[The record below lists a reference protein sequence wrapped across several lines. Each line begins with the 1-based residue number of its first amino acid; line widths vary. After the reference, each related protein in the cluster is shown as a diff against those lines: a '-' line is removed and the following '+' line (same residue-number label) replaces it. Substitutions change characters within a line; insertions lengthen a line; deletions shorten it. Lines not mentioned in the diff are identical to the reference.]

1 MQLKLGGLLHRGEP
15 VAKLEELE
23 MLALGIEGK
32 LALWLALRHGT
43 SNGVGPRQEL
53 LPELDR
59 LIERARSQR
68 EIVEA
73 MRLKAAEAVLRG

>member
-1 MQLKLGGLLHRGEP
+1 LGGLLHRGQP

-43 SNGVGPRQEL
+43 GNGLNLTQEL

-59 LIERARSQR
+59 LVERARSQR

-73 MRLKAAEAVLRG
+73 MRLKAAEAVIMD

>member
-1 MQLKLGGLLHRGEP
+1 LGGLLHRGEP
-15 VAKLEELE
+15 VARLEELE

-43 SNGVGPRQEL
+43 GNSVNLTQEL

-59 LIERARSQR
+59 LVERPDPSAKSSRPC
-68 EIVEA
+68 
-73 MRLKAAEAVLRG
+73 G